1 MRRNVHLTR
10 RTRFTLN
17 ATASLV
23 TVAALICATV
33 TVKVLDLPKRLSN
46 LITGSTSC
54 TSDSCGYHVVGRY
67 IDDACGQRV
76 LIRGIE
82 SAAWNSTY
90 LPIDYET
97 PKSVAQVAETGANTF
112 RILPYES
119 PEWNGQKTPVPDM
132 TYQSV
137 SQVKTEITN
146 VLSHGMIADIG
157 LAGGWIS
164 YNSQGKAVI
173 PSVYT
178 NPTWKAMLQNPA
190 IETRIVIHALGE
202 GQETTTAQWV
212 ADAKAVVSQ
221 FRAAGYT
228 APLYILPDADGRD
241 LPAILKYGASIEA
254 SDPLH
259 NVVFGWQAYW
269 GVSYKNSSITDPMTD
284 TTSYYQHLYHMS
296 LAQAMREVAKAPF
309 PIQIG
314 LTYYS
319 DPFVDPTE
327 IVPYNQLMTLAQQ
340 DNIGWLWW
348 DWSLD
353 NESLVLGG
361 QYGNWATNSNS
372 PDGESYAKD
381 VVVNAPDSLQ
391 NTGKTDHSTY
401 INTGGCG

>member
-1 MRRNVHLTR
+1 MKRNVRRAH
-10 RTRFTLN
+10 RTRFTLI
-17 ATASLV
+17 AAASV
-23 TVAALICATV
+23 VAAAVLVGVTATI
-33 TVKVLDLPKRLSN
+33 TVVDIPKHLSN
-46 LITGSTSC
+46 LVAGSASC
-54 TSDSCGYHVVGRY
+54 ASGSCGYHVVGRY
-67 IDDACGQRV
+67 LEDPCGQRT

-119 PEWNGQKTPVPDM
+119 PEWAGQATPVPNM
-132 TYQSV
+132 TYQTV

-146 VLSHGMIADIG
+146 VLAHGMIADLG

-164 YNSQGKAVI
+164 YDSKGNAVI

-178 NPTWKAMLQNPA
+178 NPAWKAMLQNPA
-190 IETRIVIHALGE
+190 IENHIVIHALGE
-202 GQETTTAQWV
+202 GQEKTTAQWV

-228 APLYILPDADGRD
+228 APLYILPDTYGRD

-269 GVSYKNSSITDPMTD
+269 GVSYTNKAITNPMT
-284 TTSYYQHLYHMS
+284 TTVSYYQHLYHLS
-296 LAQAMREVAKAPF
+296 LAQAMQYVANAPF

-319 DPFVDPTE
+319 DPFIDPTE
-327 IVPYNQLMTLAQQ
+327 IVPYSQLMALAQQ

-353 NESLVLGG
+353 NESLVWGG
-361 QYGNWATNSNS
+361 EYGNWATNTTT
-372 PDGESYAKD
+372 PDGKSYAKD
-381 VVVNAPDSLQ
+381 VVVNDPNSLQ
-391 NTGKTDHSTY
+391 NTGKTDHNAY
-401 INTGGCG
+401 INTGHCG